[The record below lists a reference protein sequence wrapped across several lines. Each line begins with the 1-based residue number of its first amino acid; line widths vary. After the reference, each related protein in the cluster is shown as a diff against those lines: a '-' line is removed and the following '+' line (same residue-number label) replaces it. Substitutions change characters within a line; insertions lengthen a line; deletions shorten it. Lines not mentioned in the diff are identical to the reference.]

1 MIFGFV
7 SASEKN
13 FFKIIMNCVC
23 SGLQSLFTLRLQ
35 AYREMR
41 WENNDISPFSAAAA
55 AKRIQNTNVV
65 ASSSLDGVE
74 WKKIDHLTTLSQI
87 ESSMR
92 VTTFHVGSLAVFYE
106 VIRRLAYKAQ
116 QIDALNY
123 KIWLKHQN
131 KCESHQQHTAKHN
144 KHNGKEWVTVTDL
157 RSAVI
162 YQTPNDFS
170 HYIRF
175 QFSSRRHWKW
185 ISNHDRFSVLSACF
199 RLAPYRQQRRFEV
212 KEGNIVCVQSCF
224 EDAEIIV
231 IICSGKGRRA
241 LIFGIPNTD

>member
-1 MIFGFV
+1 M
-7 SASEKN
+7 
-13 FFKIIMNCVC
+13 
-23 SGLQSLFTLRLQ
+23 
-35 AYREMR
+35 
-41 WENNDISPFSAAAA
+41 
-55 AKRIQNTNVV
+55 
-65 ASSSLDGVE
+65 
-74 WKKIDHLTTLSQI
+74 TLSKII

-106 VIRRLAYKAQ
+106 DIRRLAYKAQ

-131 KCESHQQHTAKHN
+131 KCESHQQHTATHSKSHN

-185 ISNHDRFSVLSACF
+185 ISNHDRFSVLSARF
-199 RLAPYRQQRRFEV
+199 RLAPRRQQRRGEV
-212 KEGNIVCVQSCF
+212 KEGNIVCC
-224 EDAEIIV
+224 AELFWRCWNYSHYMQWKGSTGSHFWDTEYRLGRLSNSSSMFRRFSDTFFFYSDVCRRREIKIMIIIA
-231 IICSGKGRRA
+231 IIWDK
-241 LIFGIPNTD
+241 LPKIFNFVCLK